1 MTDLLKKEL
10 ESIQNEFEKLESS
23 LPQTL
28 SQELADVIS
37 LSCDLIQQ
45 IDTNVSSLVT
55 KASKVQYNSAA
66 HPICFWVEKTAN
78 LVGLTLSK
86 HQEILRLETQFDLY
100 RNALA
105 IEPNE
110 YLISSDIKDK
120 RKALDSK
127 ISTAKKVNLAKEDL
141 LDQFRREFDAYSVAF
156 ENQMASHSLSE
167 ILSDTQNRTSTL
179 EAMSSLGEIF
189 RKAGQE
195 QSKLNRVAVC
205 IDFNSPKKPKSLQ
218 DKPPEKSIN
227 FEGLDKL
234 DISEIHYD
242 YVNCGKNKHMP
253 SQTLTAIEKTNLPQ
267 VHIPAQ
273 NSPEETIPKPKYSKS
288 RKKRKSKRSR
298 A

>member
-1 MTDLLKKEL
+1 MTDLLKTEL
-10 ESIQNEFEKLESS
+10 ESIQNEIEKIESI

-28 SQELADVIS
+28 SRELIKVIS
-37 LSCDLIQQ
+37 VSHDLTQQ
-45 IDTNVSSLVT
+45 IDKNVSSLVT
-55 KASKVQYNSAA
+55 KARKVKHNSATQ
-66 HPICFWVEKTAN
+66 PIFFWVEKTATQ
-78 LVGLTLSK
+78 VGLTLNK
-86 HQEILRLETQFDLY
+86 HQEILRIKTQFDLY
-100 RNALA
+100 KKALA
-105 IEPNE
+105 IESNE
-110 YLISSDIKDK
+110 YLNSGDIKDK
-120 RKALDSK
+120 RRTLDSR
-127 ISTAKKVNLAKEDL
+127 ISTAKKVNSAKEDL

-167 ILSDTQNRTSTL
+167 ILSDAQNRTSSL
-179 EAMSSLGEIF
+179 EAISSLGEIF
-189 RKAGQE
+189 GKAGQE

-205 IDFNSPKKPKSLQ
+205 IDFNSPKKPESLQ
-218 DKPPEKSIN
+218 DKLPEKLIN

-242 YVNCGKNKHMP
+242 YVNSGKDKHMP

-267 VHIPAQ
+267 VDIPAQ